1 MATPPTRKGT
11 AMAMP
16 HDYPMK
22 ENGGKAIISRDFFPT
37 MCPSQLNDD
46 WATKTIKFRPWFE
59 KSAVDQI
66 TKIVRA
72 DHETAEN
79 NKEGRVSWLEKVQK
93 EIFGKQYKATMT
105 MGWNIGLAELTNSD
119 SNNAMEAKKSHG
131 VDFSFQKKRPTTQ
144 GDVKSILFGDTVTNM
159 IKNGNLEEPM
169 ALLFKWGYY
178 LTMEGCSV
186 RWTERAT
193 EKYISDKGYNIE
205 LGNDC
210 VMEKQMSV
218 HCLNRIGRKIA
229 INSFQ
234 TQLRRKQEK
243 IWGVKLLTS
252 TLLETPAT
260 KDMETVDI
268 KEFLPKEVKDD
279 MTRKDGTV
287 FRIMRYTPTMVDDTI
302 RLSSRVDDLMRW
314 AKDGDLEG
322 AMVRSVFNK
331 SLDKYFN
338 NKTPG
343 KEKEDEDNSM
353 DNEEFATEA
362 VESEEQEQ
370 KKAFNTQ
377 QGKGGGEN
385 ITTKEKATAKRV
397 VAKKKNTPRSGTTM
411 AKQRDQIPESVA
423 AETKKKLDE
432 YLALETNEVRL
443 SLILK

>member
-1 MATPPTRKGT
+1 M
-11 AMAMP
+11 
-16 HDYPMK
+16 
-22 ENGGKAIISRDFFPT
+22 
-37 MCPSQLNDD
+37 
-46 WATKTIKFRPWFE
+46 
-59 KSAVDQI
+59 
-66 TKIVRA
+66 
-72 DHETAEN
+72 
-79 NKEGRVSWLEKVQK
+79 
-93 EIFGKQYKATMT
+93 
-105 MGWNIGLAELTNSD
+105 
-119 SNNAMEAKKSHG
+119 
-131 VDFSFQKKRPTTQ
+131 
-144 GDVKSILFGDTVTNM
+144 
-159 IKNGNLEEPM
+159 
-169 ALLFKWGYY
+169 
-178 LTMEGCSV
+178 
-186 RWTERAT
+186 
-193 EKYISDKGYNIE
+193 
-205 LGNDC
+205 
-210 VMEKQMSV
+210 
-218 HCLNRIGRKIA
+218 A

-343 KEKEDEDNSM
+343 KEKEDEDDSV

-377 QGKGGGEN
+377 QGKGGGRISPPKKN
-385 ITTKEKATAKRV
+385 PQQRGWLLKKKYPTVRNNNGKAKGSNTRVGGGGNKEKV
-397 VAKKKNTPRSGTTM
+397 G
-411 AKQRDQIPESVA
+411 
-423 AETKKKLDE
+423 
-432 YLALETNEVRL
+432 
-443 SLILK
+443 